1 MEMRALGVLALAA
14 LVAAVP
20 ASPCSSVQD
29 ALPKPTIVPEDVRTA
44 LDQLSVGVAGVPSTN
59 VPNLPVGYKAAFR
72 VAESKA
78 GWMVR
83 PYRSDWVRVH
93 RITIHLVRI
102 VPPLVLPD
110 HHGFVSLA
118 PLRIGDLA
126 WLVVMRDATIPILG
140 PPGGTYIA
148 PIAVFVRTEQPTF
161 VAAVTL

>member
-1 MEMRALGVLALAA
+1 MRALGVLALAA

-20 ASPCSSVQD
+20 ASAHTSARD
-29 ALPKPTIVPEDVRTA
+29 AVPKPTIVPEDVRTA
-44 LDQLSVGVAGVPSTN
+44 LAELSVGVADVPSTN
-59 VPNLPVGYKAAFR
+59 VPNLPVAYKAAFR
-72 VAESKA
+72 VAKSKA
-78 GWMVR
+78 GWMAR

-102 VPPLVLPD
+102 VPPLVLPE

-126 WLVVMRDATIPILG
+126 WLVLMRDATIPILG

-148 PIAVFVRTEQPTF
+148 PIAVFVRTDQPTF
-161 VAAVTL
+161 VVAVSL